1 MRINAEVCF
10 LNPVELCNNNSHGLS
25 SMPIRLLI
33 ADDERL
39 FRQSLKILLE
49 TGTDIKVVAEAAN
62 GQEAVVLARNTEPD
76 LAILD
81 VDMPRMD
88 GIKAIRLIRAI
99 SPRTRMLMLSV
110 HHEDDKIRA
119 AIRAGA
125 IGYVLKDSDRDE
137 FINIIRQTCAG
148 KTQVSPYLAHLSL
161 SGSELSSPTAL
172 PPQPT
177 SAARLGLTEL
187 EVKILRLMTEGLSNE
202 DISALTGI
210 AQETVKGHL
219 KTIFRKLDVK
229 NRTEAAVLAVRE
241 GIDLAPNGAAKR
253 HSRLGD

>member
-1 MRINAEVCF
+1 
-10 LNPVELCNNNSHGLS
+10 
-25 SMPIRLLI
+25 MPIKLLI

-49 TGTDIKVVAEAAN
+49 TGPEIKVVAEAAD
-62 GQEAVVLARNTEPD
+62 GQEAVVGARATEPH

-88 GIKAIRLIRAI
+88 GIKAVRLIRAI
-99 SPRTRMLMLSV
+99 SPRTKMLMLSV
-110 HHEDDKIRA
+110 HHEDDKIKA

-125 IGYVLKDSDRDE
+125 IGYILKDTDRVE
-137 FINIIRQTCAG
+137 FINIIRQTYAG
-148 KTQVSPYLAHLSL
+148 KHPSSPYLAHLSL
-161 SGSELSSPTAL
+161 ER
-172 PPQPT
+172 
-177 SAARLGLTEL
+177 SAPEHDANWTRIGNFVERTGLTEL

-202 DISALTGI
+202 EISEITGI

-219 KTIFRKLDVK
+219 KSLFRKLDVR

-241 GIDLAPNGAAKR
+241 GLDVHPIGGEYISSK
-253 HSRLGD
+253 LGD